1 MYNVPP
7 NIANLL
13 HGDFVLTIYPTGTEE
28 GMSEL
33 LSVELARLQDDQY
46 FYPCL

>member
-7 NIANLL
+7 NIA
-13 HGDFVLTIYPTGTEE
+13 GDFVLTIYPTGTEE

-33 LSVELARLQDDQY
+33 LSVELARLQDGQY